1 MQRVEIRE
9 AMFEGMHGH
18 LTCISI
24 DPDLPL
30 HELLGQPLGIEMVND
45 RGGLHHINGII
56 TEARAG
62 QADGALRVYH
72 LTLRDAMSI
81 MDGRINSRI
90 FRRKSVPDILHILLR
105 EWRLRSPAL
114 AHAFSFDLHR
124 LDQRRYPCATRSA
137 KPSTRSLKGSP
148 RMMACSASTISAPRF
163 LKHRRPSTLPTGVS
177 PKA

>member
-1 MQRVEIRE
+1 MIDPRSALSAAFAKTILSRENRPIRLRWSQRETHFEELLLVQRVEIRE
-9 AMFEGMHGH
+9 AMFEGMQGH

-24 DPDLPL
+24 APDLPL

-105 EWRLRSPAL
+105 EW
-114 AHAFSFDLHR
+114 
-124 LDQRRYPCATRSA
+124 
-137 KPSTRSLKGSP
+137 PSQNS
-148 RMMACSASTISAPRF
+148 
-163 LKHRRPSTLPTGVS
+163 
-177 PKA
+177 